1 MFYTTAN
8 ANICDDCGS
17 HKLVIQ
23 WREGDIVCSQC
34 GLVKEERIL
43 DDTYYGNKPYDEDI
57 QPALCSNE
65 AQNETIKWA
74 IESLL
79 GDGNTILIDLC
90 TQMFHAI
97 GRTSGKSLRGKT
109 RRAVIAAAIYCASKY
124 HKRGLTAEA
133 IYSMFEIDM
142 WFMYS
147 DICVL
152 WSTCPEFKAVFAT
165 TTIDDALAR
174 MVYSNLDIPFDAT
187 KQVLKYC
194 NILRDAVG
202 SHLTNAKVSKL
213 NACFVY
219 IACQQSN
226 LDISKKDIHKAYGV
240 SMATL
245 TKHETMIQDILE
257 HIGPH
262 TSTQSL

>member
-1 MFYTTAN
+1 MFCNKT
-8 ANICDDCGS
+8 NICDDCGS
-17 HKLVIQ
+17 HKLVVH

-43 DDTYYGNKPYDEDI
+43 DDTYYGNKPFEEDE
-57 QPALCSNE
+57 QPVFSNE

-79 GDGNTILIDLC
+79 GDGNTLLIDLC

-97 GRTSGKSLRGKT
+97 GRTLGKSMRGKT
-109 RRAVIAAAIYCASKY
+109 RRAVIAAAIYSASKY

-133 IYSMFEIDM
+133 IYCMFEIDV

-147 DICVL
+147 DICAL
-152 WSTCPEFKAVFAT
+152 WNACPEFKAILT
-165 TTIDDALAR
+165 CSIDDALAR
-174 MVYSNLDIPFDAT
+174 MIYSNQDIPFDMT
-187 KQVLKYC
+187 KQVHKYC

-202 SHLTNAKVSKL
+202 SHLTNAKISKL

-226 LDISKKDIHKAYGV
+226 LHISKKDIHKAYGV
-240 SMATL
+240 SIATL
-245 TKHETMIQDILE
+245 TKHESMIQDILK

-262 TSTQSL
+262 